1 MKCAS
6 YSRVSTLLNQDPKTQ
21 IQRIEGFIEARGF
34 SLTRNYVD
42 HGISGAKESRPALD
56 QLLKDARLGKF
67 KIVVVTGIDRIGR
80 NVRHLLNLINELN
93 HYGVSIISLRENLDF
108 TTPMG
113 KATLVI
119 LGAIAELERE
129 LTRERI
135 KTSLAAK
142 KLAAQKSGSEWT
154 CGRPPVV
161 NKEVIDRVLQL
172 RRKGLSIRSIE
183 RILKGKVS
191 RSTIFRI
198 LKADMGVSKPSAS
211 DSP

>member
-1 MKCAS
+1 MKYAA
-6 YSRVSTLLNQDPKTQ
+6 YARVSTLLNQDPKLQ
-21 IQRIEGFIEARGF
+21 IQRIESFAEGRDFAITN
-34 SLTRNYVD
+34 SYVD
-42 HGISGAKESRPALD
+42 HGISGAIESRPALD
-56 QLLKDARLGKF
+56 QLIKDARAGKF
-67 KIVVVTGIDRIGR
+67 KVVIVTGIDRIGR

-142 KLAAQKSGSEWT
+142 KLAAMKSGVDWR
-154 CGRPPVV
+154 CGRPSVV
-161 NKEVIDRVLQL
+161 SNEVTERILQL
-172 RRKGLSIRSIE
+172 RKKGLSIRAIE
-183 RILKGKVS
+183 RIMKGTVS
-191 RSTIFRI
+191 RSSIFRT
-198 LKADMGVSKPSAS
+198 LKSDVVPKP
-211 DSP
+211 